1 MPRFVRPIILALTAF
16 ALMISAARAQKA
28 DFGTPAE
35 ARAMLDKVIAAMKA
49 DPAKTLAQISAGEGG
64 FKDRDLY
71 PYCIGPDGKYVAHP
85 DKSRIG
91 LVYKDVKD
99 KSGKA
104 YGAEVSANAAE
115 GKIGEVSY
123 VFPRPSDSAP
133 TPKVG
138 LYTKVGGYICVVG
151 YYKP

>member
-1 MPRFVRPIILALTAF
+1 MLLYLRPMILALTAF
-16 ALMISAARAQKA
+16 ALVTTAAYAQKA
-28 DFGTPAE
+28 DFGSPAE
-35 ARAMLDKVIAAMKA
+35 AKAMLEKVIAAMRA
-49 DPAKTLAQISAGEGG
+49 DKAKTLAQISAGEGG

-71 PYCIGPDGKYVAHP
+71 PYCIDPDGKYVAHP

-91 LVYKDVKD
+91 LVYNDVKD
-99 KSGKA
+99 KAGKA
-104 YGAEVSANAAE
+104 YGAEVSANAAD

-123 VFPRPSDSAP
+123 VFPRPGESAP

-138 LYTKVGGYICVVG
+138 LYTKVADHICVVG